1 MENPKELSIAEKKK
15 EILAKIQEVID
26 GFRRLKE
33 ELLEINTFSEQL
45 RLVHIHEEEKKK
57 ILAETSQR
65 MIALLKNIEALKQ
78 NHAHRSNTE
87 IHTAHH
93 KISKQ
98 IWYIVEWIITETKL
112 KTIITISLKL
122 PNLVTQLWKHLK
134 TGIGIEILADS
145 FEKFENIASPL
156 DLESIKTKIET
167 QITNIDQRIE
177 DAQNICQVMEYLDL
191 SGSNPILSDLIE
203 YILGGKSYDE
213 VKEKLQEQWVYIE
226 EIVIKP
232 IEQFEEEKPQILS
245 KVSPFQI
252 PQSTTS
258 DKEKITKKKLWT
270 IHTFFKTLKIWLNTD
285 RTVTWKDAKQ
295 KILKEVS

>member
-15 EILAKIQEVID
+15 EVLAKIQEVID

-45 RLVHIHEEEKKK
+45 RIAHNNEEEKKK

-65 MIALLKNIEALKQ
+65 MIVLLKNIEALKQ
-78 NHAHRSNTE
+78 NHAHRSNRE

-93 KISKQ
+93 KISQQ
-98 IWYIVEWIITETKL
+98 IWHIVEWIITETKL

-122 PNLVTQLWKHLK
+122 PTLVTQLWKHLK

-145 FEKFENIASPL
+145 FEKFENITSPL

-167 QITNIDQRIE
+167 QIANIDQRIQ
-177 DAQNICQVMEYLDL
+177 DAQNICQVIEYLHL
-191 SGSNPILSDLIE
+191 SDTSPILSDLID

-213 VKEKLQEQWVYIE
+213 VQEKLQEQWIYIE
-226 EIVIKP
+226 EVVMRP
-232 IEQFEEEKPQILS
+232 IEQFEEEKPQPPVPVLS
-245 KVSPFQI
+245 SET
-252 PQSTTS
+252 PQNLPSREQKTTR
-258 DKEKITKKKLWT
+258 KKFWT
-270 IHTFFKTLKIWLNTD
+270 IHTFFKTLKVWLNTD
-285 RTVTWKDAKQ
+285 RTVTWEDAKQ